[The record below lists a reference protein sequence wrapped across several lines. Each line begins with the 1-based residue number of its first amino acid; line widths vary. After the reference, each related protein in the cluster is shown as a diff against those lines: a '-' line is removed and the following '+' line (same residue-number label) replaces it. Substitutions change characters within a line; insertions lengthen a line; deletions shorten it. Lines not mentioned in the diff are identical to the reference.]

1 MLNFLVTN
9 DDGIDCQGL
18 HVLAS
23 TLSLFGQVR
32 IVCPDSEKSG
42 FSHAI
47 TTRRPLTLTHLEDR
61 STDRI
66 QVYTVNGSPADTV
79 NIAMDV
85 FYQEQKPDFVV
96 TGINAGVNAGQDIY
110 YSGTVAA
117 ARQAVLHGVPA
128 IATSLERQPD
138 GSLAYQEIIPDLKRV
153 LKVLLA
159 KVFPDNTLINLNF
172 PAYKPTRQET
182 PVPVEVLPI
191 ELDARK
197 FSYHEDLDYDGQK
210 VYYLSSHYRTVSVKE
225 GTDID
230 RLRKGSITVSPLLV
244 KQNNEALLNKV
255 QQWFN
260 DESVY

>member
-1 MLNFLVTN
+1 MLDFLVTN
-9 DDGIDCQGL
+9 DDGIDCQGI
-18 HVLAS
+18 HVLAD
-23 TLSLFGQVR
+23 TLSLYGRVR

-42 FSHAI
+42 YSQAI
-47 TTRRPLTLTHLEDR
+47 TTRQPLKLTYLEDR
-61 STDRI
+61 SSDNI

-85 FYQEQKPDFVV
+85 FYHDQKPDFVV
-96 TGINAGVNAGQDIY
+96 TGINAGINAGQDIY

-138 GSLAYQEIIPDLKRV
+138 GSLAYQEIVPDLKRV

-159 KVFPDNTLINLNF
+159 KVFPDNTLININF
-172 PAYKPTRQET
+172 PAVRSKQVAPLT
-182 PVPVEVLPI
+182 PVEVPPI

-210 VYYLSSHYRTVSVKE
+210 VYHLSSHYRTVAVKE

-230 RLRKGSITVSPLLV
+230 RLRKGCITVSPYLV
-244 KQNNEALLNKV
+244 KQNNDALLNKV